1 MQTVLQAQLVAGG
14 IGANVGEPARMG
26 ATARW
31 FGKVPGDLRGIFVMF
46 HKTRGY
52 ADLRDYW

>member
-1 MQTVLQAQLVAGG
+1 MQTVLQAQVVASG

-31 FGKVPGDLRGIFVMF
+31 FGKSWENSEGSSSCFIKLVAMQ
-46 HKTRGY
+46 T
-52 ADLRDYW
+52 